1 MPIEKEDSAQSLVLR
16 GRGNFF
22 LRDQVSDKLSD
33 FGNAHFFGMA
43 FVMKKIYVL
52 TQRMSVFRCAG
63 NIVINEEHRYINRAA
78 FSPSGTMRKNRL
90 DRVG

>member
-43 FVMKKIYVL
+43 FVMKKTYVL
-52 TQRMSVFRCAG
+52 TQRM
-63 NIVINEEHRYINRAA
+63 
-78 FSPSGTMRKNRL
+78 
-90 DRVG
+90 